1 MLQQLPIRSKLIVM
15 GAVMS
20 ALFLV
25 ALDQTIISTALGA
38 IVTEFSSFSSL
49 GFVITA
55 YLLTTTVTVPL
66 AGKLSDMYGRKPLL
80 LVGVAVFTLGSLLSG
95 LAPSIDWLIIWRALQ
110 GIGGGIITANAFTIV
125 GDLFPPKERGK
136 WQGIIGAVFGISS
149 VAGPLLG
156 GWLTDGAWLFGVT
169 TDWRWT
175 FFINVPVGIVATGLI
190 IRYCPRLTHASTQKP
205 DYLGALFITIALA
218 AIVLA
223 VDNTENVFKEVI
235 NMGVPLAALQAA
247 LWATAAIAAGV
258 FVWVERRAKQPIL
271 PLAFFARKNYSL
283 ILVASLLYG
292 AAFLGAILYL
302 TQFNQQVFGATA
314 SQAGLMLLPM
324 VAGIMVSSII
334 SGRLVSSTGHYKGFL
349 IAGLA
354 ITAAGMLALTSLQPS
369 SPYLQEAMIMAVVG
383 LGMGMV
389 MPILTIAVQNEF
401 SQKDLGVATAS
412 TQLFRSLGSTIGTAI
427 FAGLLTSG
435 IMAHIGDASKMAYVQ
450 AVRGSGQ
457 NTQVQADTLLQ
468 LNAQK
473 ETIRQNVT
481 SRFATL
487 PEPARTQATERF
499 NQRQAEFSTKLLQ
512 AFADSLHR
520 VFIFSS
526 GLMLLA
532 VIVLLPFTE
541 RPLGDGTSSAQ
552 PAKRSKRT
560 TRAAE

>member
-110 GIGGGIITANAFTIV
+110 GIGGGIITANAFTVV

-175 FFINVPVGIVATGLI
+175 FFINVPVGIIAAGLI

-205 DYLGALFITIALA
+205 DYLGALCITIALA

-223 VDNTENVFKEVI
+223 VDNTENVFKEII
-235 NMGVPLAALQAA
+235 NMGVSLAALQVA
-247 LWATAAIAAGV
+247 LWVTAAIAAGV

-324 VAGIMVSSII
+324 VAGIMVSSIT

-354 ITAAGMLALTSLQPS
+354 ITAASMLALTSLQPS
-369 SPYLQEAMIMAVVG
+369 SPYLQEAMIMAVAG

-401 SQKDLGVATAS
+401 SQK
-412 TQLFRSLGSTIGTAI
+412 
-427 FAGLLTSG
+427 
-435 IMAHIGDASKMAYVQ
+435 DASKMAYVQ

-532 VIVLLPFTE
+532 VIVLLPFRE

-552 PAKRSKRT
+552 PAKGSKRT